1 MIAFDR
7 YTPEAD
13 VAAAIDEVR
22 RTVERRHELVALL
35 AERAPLYDGRTSAEV
50 TRLRGWLLAAFADA
64 GLPAA
69 TLPYALEALESGHMP
84 YEVAGAAIAVRGI
97 DAPATSVVPYLMRAL
112 RNLSGADATMSF
124 ECYDPR
130 WPFEQPTTALA
141 EVLHTLAGLGAQ
153 AASALPELERLEA
166 SVDYPAAARAQMR
179 ETIAA
184 IGAARDGCEGAE
196 RPHRCCGDGA
206 PVEPLVVADT
216 VRPSLPDVTLE
227 DQDGRME
234 TFAEYFCGKPSV
246 VAFFY
251 TRCENPYKCSLTVSK
266 LAELQARTR
275 ERDVASA
282 LRLAAITYDPD
293 FDHPG
298 RLKVYAADR
307 GLQFGDCV
315 RCFRVRSGFDALSHF
330 FAPGVNYGPSTVNR
344 HRIEVYLLDAD
355 AALAAAFTRL
365 QWEPDEVL
373 TAAQALLSPGETPRS
388 WNGPRQRN
396 ETQTA
401 AR

>member
-7 YTPEAD
+7 STLEAD
-13 VAAAIDEVR
+13 VAAAIDDVR
-22 RTVERRHELVALL
+22 QSAERRDELVALL

-50 TRLRGWLLAAFADA
+50 TRLRGWLLAAFADT

-69 TLPYALEALESGHMP
+69 ALPYALEALESGHMP

-97 DAPATSVVPYLMRAL
+97 DARATSVVPYLMRAL

-141 EVLHTLAGLGAQ
+141 EVLHTLVGLGAQ
-153 AASALPELERLEA
+153 AASALPELEHLEA
-166 SVDYPAAARAQMR
+166 SADYPAAARAQLR
-179 ETIAA
+179 ATIDA
-184 IGAARDGCEGAE
+184 IGAARDGCCSAD
-196 RPHRCCGDGA
+196 RPHRCCEQGA
-206 PVEPLVVADT
+206 PVGPLVVADA
-216 VRPSLPDVTLE
+216 VRRSLPDVLLE

-234 TFAEYFCGKPSV
+234 SFADYFCVSPSV

-275 ERDVASA
+275 ERGVSGA

-298 RLKVYAADR
+298 RLKVYAGDR
-307 GLQFGDCV
+307 GLQFGDHV
-315 RCFRVRSGFDALSHF
+315 RCFRVRSGFDALSQF

-355 AALAAAFTRL
+355 GALAAAFTRL

-373 TAAQALLSPGETPRS
+373 AAAQALLRPGETSPS
-388 WNGPRQRN
+388 
-396 ETQTA
+396 
-401 AR
+401 

>member
-7 YTPEAD
+7 YTLEAD

-22 RTVERRHELVALL
+22 RTVERRDELVALL
-35 AERAPLYDGRTSAEV
+35 AERAPLYDGRTTAEV
-50 TRLRGWLLAAFADA
+50 TRLRGWLLAAFADT

-69 TLPYALEALESGHMP
+69 ALPYALEALESGHMP

-97 DAPATSVVPYLMRAL
+97 DAPGMWVVPYLMRAL

-130 WPFEQPTTALA
+130 WPFEEPTTALA

-153 AASALPELERLEA
+153 AAGALPELERLDA
-166 SVDYPAAARAQMR
+166 SADYPAAARAQMR
-179 ETIAA
+179 ATIDA
-184 IGAARDGCEGAE
+184 IVAARNGCGGAE
-196 RPHRCCGDGA
+196 RLHGCCEERA
-206 PVEPLVVADT
+206 SVEPLVVVGA

-227 DQDGRME
+227 DQDGLMVG
-234 TFAEYFCGKPSV
+234 FAEYFCGQPSV

-275 ERDVASA
+275 ERGVCSA
-282 LRLAAITYDPD
+282 LRLAAITYDSD

-298 RLKVYAADR
+298 RLKVYAEDR
-307 GLQFGDCV
+307 GLQFGDRV
-315 RCFRVRSGFDALSHF
+315 RCFRVRSGFEALSHF

-344 HRIEVYLLDAD
+344 HRIEVYVLGAD
-355 AALAAAFTRL
+355 GALAAAFARL
-365 QWEPDEVL
+365 QWDPEEVL
-373 TAAQALLSPGETPRS
+373 AAALALLGPGETP
-388 WNGPRQRN
+388 WNCNGPQQRN

-401 AR
+401 AS

>member
-1 MIAFDR
+1 MIACDR
-7 YTPEAD
+7 STLEAD

-22 RTVERRHELVALL
+22 RTAERRDELVALL

-50 TRLRGWLLAAFADA
+50 TRLRGWLLAAFADT

-69 TLPYALEALESGHMP
+69 ALPYALEALESGHMP

-153 AASALPELERLEA
+153 ATSALPELERLEA
-166 SVDYPAAARAQMR
+166 GADYPAAARAQMR
-179 ETIAA
+179 ATIDA
-184 IGAARDGCEGAE
+184 IGAARDGCCEDGAPVE
-196 RPHRCCGDGA
+196 PRRCCEDGP
-206 PVEPLVVADT
+206 PVEPLVVADA
-216 VRPSLPDVTLE
+216 VRPSLPDVVLE

-234 TFAEYFCGKPSV
+234 SFAEYFCGKPSV

-275 ERDVASA
+275 ERGVSSA

-293 FDHPG
+293 FDHSG
-298 RLKVYAADR
+298 RLKVYAGDR
-307 GLQFGDCV
+307 GLQFGDYV

-355 AALAAAFTRL
+355 GALAAAFTRL

-373 TAAQALLSPGETPRS
+373 AAALALLAPRETS
-388 WNGPRQRN
+388 QG
-396 ETQTA
+396 
-401 AR
+401 